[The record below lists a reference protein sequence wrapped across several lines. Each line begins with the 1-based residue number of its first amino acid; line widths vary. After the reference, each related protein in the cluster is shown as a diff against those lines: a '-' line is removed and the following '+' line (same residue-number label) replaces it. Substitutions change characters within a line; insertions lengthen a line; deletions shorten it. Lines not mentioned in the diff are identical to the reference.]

1 MASTLPGEMNFAATP
16 AEAGAEGATAAT
28 PHPLARLF
36 SALFG
41 DDRHFSL
48 EHRLFNTISLLNAVT
63 NLFGALGMLN
73 LADHKFLVLL
83 QTGTGVLFLA
93 CYYFSRFRGAFRTL
107 YWPFVLLTLG
117 FVFTNALENSGTTG
131 GAHYYLIPAL
141 VIAVILSDRTR
152 TTVAAVCLFAA
163 ATAAL
168 LFIEQSHPGWIK
180 AYSDPRERFFDI
192 SSNLLFVQIFTGAL
206 VLVLTR
212 NLNQERRKSD
222 RLLLNVLPERVARE
236 LKETDRV
243 APLDYESA
251 SVLFT
256 DFVGF
261 TGIAEHL
268 TPQELIEELDGCFR
282 EFDRIARRNNL
293 EKIKTIGD
301 AYMAVG
307 GVPAPNQTHAVD
319 CVLAALEIRRLM
331 AEAMARNA
339 AAGRPH
345 WQLRI
350 GINTGRLVAG
360 VIGREKFAYD
370 VWGDTVNTASRL
382 ESSGEAGEINISRA
396 TYECVKEF
404 FVCEPRGL
412 VAAKSK
418 GEIEMFFVRSLRPEL
433 SRDGVGVTP
442 NDSFFEIYERLA
454 RGEAVVIH

>member
-1 MASTLPGEMNFAATP
+1 MMRSLLRESDFAVAPDEPKSGGSPATALPG
-16 AEAGAEGATAAT
+16 
-28 PHPLARLF
+28 RLL
-36 SALFG
+36 SALVG

-48 EHRLFNTISLLNAVT
+48 EHRLFNTLSLLNAVT
-63 NLFGALGMLN
+63 NLVGALGMLN
-73 LADHKFLVLL
+73 FADRDFLILL

-93 CYYFSRFRGAFRTL
+93 CYYYSRFRGAFRAL

-152 TTVAAVCLFAA
+152 TTAAAVALFVA

-168 LFIEQSHPGWIK
+168 LLVEQLRPARIK
-180 AYSDPRERFFDI
+180 PYSDPRERLFDI
-192 SSNLLFVQIFTGAL
+192 SANLFFVQIFTGAL

-212 NLNQERRKSD
+212 TLNQERRKAD
-222 RLLLNVLPERVARE
+222 RLLLNVLPEAVARE
-236 LKETDRV
+236 LKENDRV
-243 APLDYESA
+243 TPLDYESA

-282 EFDRIARRNNL
+282 RFDRIATRNRL

-307 GVPAPNQTHAVD
+307 GVPAPNGTHAVD

-331 AEAMARNA
+331 AETMARHA
-339 AAGRPH
+339 AAGRPR

-382 ESSGEAGEINISRA
+382 ESSGEANQINISQA
-396 TYECVKEF
+396 TYEEVREF

-418 GEIEMFFVRSLRPEL
+418 GEIEMYFVRGIKPGL
-433 SRDGVGVTP
+433 SRDGDGATP
-442 NDSFFEIYERLA
+442 DESFLEMYRRLA
-454 RGEAVVIH
+454 DGRA